1 MAHSDWLDSNAA
13 ATPCPAPMTRAALI
27 ALRNAGTLRPECHYT
42 ITDHVQNRLV
52 AGTAITLHAVAL
64 NELSERVEVNTTY
77 DNEAW
82 SGIYDIDRAIVLEL
96 TDNRGNVAKGF
107 NGTEVANFDWGNT
120 AYTGCRVENATWTV
134 TYGNIAQMQRVEVTN
149 GASLN
154 TTGFTGSMQDNR
166 IHTATIVNFTNANG
180 SWRYSEWWGGGGFNA
195 TGYTGGGD
203 NYYNEFNVPNVN
215 LVGLTGT
222 ATFRV
227 NEIVGGSITAQ
238 GAQPFALQNANI
250 QNQSIARTAT
260 GGAFNV
266 NQFSCLEAGS
276 ISHTGSGA
284 FSSSGTQNHG
294 SITMSG
300 TGDTV
305 VNNCSLGQSCSILH
319 LGNGPLSLTRTTLH
333 GASSNVR
340 VDAGSNKTVTV
351 NDCTLRS
358 GGIIRVIGAVAGGAF
373 AVTTTRVESNSYLYH
388 RGTGTLSITQS
399 SLTGSSSIYV
409 SSGTRSYSMARMEMR
424 AASRANLTG
433 TGAVTDSIQDI
444 DMGERGSFNISCSGA
459 ANSIFYSVIT
469 GLSGAISLSGTTG
482 AQRLNRIK
490 CMDGSVAFTNCTANT
505 GATLCE
511 ASDAGLIRFNGVA
524 TAKSSI
530 YLQAKNGSAININ
543 NSTGGGSNSYISVTA
558 LGTFTQSG
566 TAGSAQRIDIA
577 QGTVSHNGGQL
588 LYCHK
593 RLTGTLT
600 TGAFNHSNIVHIMPA
615 NRTLTSANTNRGEY
629 VGLGNGAYAPTGQL
643 I

>member
-1 MAHSDWLDSNAA
+1 MAHTDWLDQNAPA
-13 ATPCPAPMTRAALI
+13 ACPAPMTRAALV
-27 ALRNAGTLRPECHYT
+27 ALRNAGQLRTECPYVV
-42 ITDHVQNRLV
+42 TDHVQNRLV
-52 AGTAITLHAVAL
+52 AGTTITMRAVSATK
-64 NELSERVEVNTTY
+64 LSEQVEVNTTY

-96 TDNRGNVAKGF
+96 TDNRGNVAKGV
-107 NGTEVANFDWGNT
+107 NGTEVANFDWGNI
-120 AYTGCRVENATWTV
+120 AYTGSRVENATWTV
-134 TYGNIAQMQRVEVTN
+134 TYGNTAQMLRVEVTN

-154 TTGFTGSMQDNR
+154 TTNFSGSMQDNR
-166 IHTATIVNFTNANG
+166 IHTATAVNFSGANG
-180 SWRYSEWWGGGGFNA
+180 SWRYSEWWGGGSFNA
-195 TGYTGGGD
+195 TEYTGGGD
-203 NYYNEFNVPNVN
+203 SYYNEFNLPNVN

-266 NQFSCLEAGS
+266 NQLSCLEAGS
-276 ISHTGSGA
+276 ISHTGPGA
-284 FSSSGTQNHG
+284 FNSSGTQNHG
-294 SITMSG
+294 GITLQG
-300 TGDTV
+300 AGATV
-305 VNNCSLGQSCSILH
+305 VNNCLLGQSCSIVH
-319 LGNGPLSLTRTTLH
+319 LGNGSLSLTRTTLS
-333 GASSNVR
+333 GGSTNVR

-399 SLTGSSSIYV
+399 SLTGSSGIYV
-409 SSGTRSYSMARMEMR
+409 SSGTRSYSMARMGMR
-424 AASRANLTG
+424 AVSRASLTG

-459 ANSIFYSVIT
+459 ANSILYCVVT
-469 GLSGAISLSGTTG
+469 GSSGSISLTGTTG
-482 AQRLNRIK
+482 GQFLNRLK
-490 CMDGSVAFTNCTANT
+490 GMDGSFSFVNCTANT
-505 GATLCE
+505 GASLCN
-511 ASDAGLIRFNGVA
+511 ATDAGTIRFNGVA
-524 TAKSSI
+524 TAKSNL
-530 YLQAKNGSAININ
+530 YLQSSNGSSININ
-543 NSTGGGSNSYISVTA
+543 NSTGGGGNSYINVTS

-566 TAGSAQRIDIA
+566 TAAAASRIDVA
-577 QGTVSHNGGQL
+577 QGAVSHNGGQL

-593 RLTGTLT
+593 RLTSTLT
-600 TGAFNHSNIVHIMPA
+600 TGAFNHSNIVHIMPS
-615 NRTLTSANTNRGEY
+615 NRTLTAANTNRGEY
-629 VGLGNGAYAPTGQL
+629 VGLRANSYEPTGRL
-643 I
+643 T